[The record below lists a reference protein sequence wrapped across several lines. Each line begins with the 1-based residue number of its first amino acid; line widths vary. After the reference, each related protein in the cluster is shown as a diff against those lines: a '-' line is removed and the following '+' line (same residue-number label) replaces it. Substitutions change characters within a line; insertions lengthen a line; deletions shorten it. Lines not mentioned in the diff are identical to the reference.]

1 MILFP
6 IFVKARYVQ
15 VGGIYYDVNSET
27 KEAIVTRKQG
37 TYGPIDNCYSGSV
50 KIPSSITYN
59 GISYNVTR
67 INSCAF
73 IGCYALTSVTIPNS
87 VTSIGASAFQAC
99 SVNSITIPNSV
110 ITIGDEAF
118 YGCTGL
124 TSAIIGNAVI
134 SIGYGAFRGCSHL
147 TTITIPSSVTSI
159 GDMAFYGCI

>member
-1 MILFP
+1 MKKEILLFVLILFP

-87 VTSIGASAFQAC
+87 VTSIGASAF
-99 SVNSITIPNSV
+99 
-110 ITIGDEAF
+110 
-118 YGCTGL
+118 
-124 TSAIIGNAVI
+124 
-134 SIGYGAFRGCSHL
+134 
-147 TTITIPSSVTSI
+147 
-159 GDMAFYGCI
+159 YGCI